1 MHRRDFD
8 MVYNNFDPLSFEQ
21 FNLYLKERREE
32 LIKQKLAQ
40 IEAKRRK
47 QEHKYNT
54 KEIEK

>member
-1 MHRRDFD
+1 